1 MRTALQAFLTG
12 EVWKSPEDAAES
24 ADLTE
29 SLLATMNQNMGLDWK
44 QREVLQARLK
54 VACRRVLMRFGC
66 ETKKAEEVAERLVTW
81 VRIQVPDDLGVNQE
95 QEIA

>member
-1 MRTALQAFLTG
+1 
-12 EVWKSPEDAAES
+12 
-24 ADLTE
+24 
-29 SLLATMNQNMGLDWK
+29 
-44 QREVLQARLK
+44 
-54 VACRRVLMRFGC
+54 MRFGC